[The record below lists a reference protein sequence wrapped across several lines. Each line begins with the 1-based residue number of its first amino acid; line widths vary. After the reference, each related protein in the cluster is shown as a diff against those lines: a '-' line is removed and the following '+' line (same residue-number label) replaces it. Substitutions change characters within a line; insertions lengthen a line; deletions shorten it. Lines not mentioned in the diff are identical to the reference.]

1 MMTSR
6 YAERTPDRSGK
17 AVIAVMLLALLLVAA
32 VPVAL
37 LAGVVMMLLG
47 HLIGGFAL
55 FGGSILA
62 AAIAVAV
69 AGMSGM
75 RHLRKLIS
83 GRASVWCNWT
93 GALTPTSQSP
103 GAATTPMSCRW
114 TAASTPKFADLGA
127 FRVWRTGLA
136 RLRFASPNPSLGLGR
151 SAGSVVTRTGSEGR
165 RCLVPRVPGGAA
177 SFHDGQGRQSAAWA
191 RT

>member
-1 MMTSR
+1 MTGW
-6 YAERTPDRSGK
+6 YAERTPDGSAK

-47 HLIGGFAL
+47 HVVGGLAL

-75 RHLRKLIS
+75 RYLRKLVPRRS
-83 GRASVWCNWT
+83 
-93 GALTPTSQSP
+93 
-103 GAATTPMSCRW
+103 
-114 TAASTPKFADLGA
+114 
-127 FRVWRTGLA
+127 FRVVQ
-136 RLRFASPNPSLGLGR
+136 LG
-151 SAGSVVTRTGSEGR
+151 
-165 RCLVPRVPGGAA
+165 
-177 SFHDGQGRQSAAWA
+177 GRQYTDLPEPEGNDYTH
-191 RT
+191 RVHL